1 MSVEGVRILAPVH
14 GEHAN
19 ILTPEA
25 VTFLTALHRI
35 FEDRRQER
43 LQARAA
49 RQIELDAG
57 RPLDF
62 LPQTAHIREDPT
74 WMGAPPPP
82 GLCDR
87 RVETSGPVDRET
99 VMKLLNSGAYAYM
112 ADFEDQTT
120 PTWANI
126 LDGHVNLKAA
136 IHRTFDYKD
145 ENGTEWK
152 LRPNQE
158 LATLII
164 RPRSWHLNEGFFLVD
179 GKPIAGGLFDFGLY
193 FFHNAK
199 QLLKNGVGPYFYLPK
214 LESQFEARLWND
226 IFNFAEDYTAM
237 PRGTIRGTV
246 LIETIT
252 ATFEMEE
259 IIYEL
264 REHSAGLNC
273 GRWDY
278 IFSFIKRQRY
288 NQGAVLPDRD
298 DVTMTVPF
306 MKAYV
311 ELLIQVCHKR
321 GVAAVGGMAAQIPI
335 EHDKAANEAAR
346 KKVAADKLR
355 EAQAGHDGG
364 CVSDPAFVPMA
375 IEIFNKQMPGPNQY
389 YVRREDVHVTAQDLL
404 NTNFSGKITEKGARI
419 NIETVLVY
427 CANWLRGKA
436 CLPINYTVAE
446 AATAEISRVSLWQWV
461 FHGVSTDDGKKVT
474 PQYIDELIVDEAKKL
489 RGLDPKALDLCCRYL
504 MQQIRANKPSENLT
518 TDLYPYLDNSASFSK
533 M

>member
-1 MSVEGVRILAPVH
+1 MSVEGVRILAPIV
-14 GEHAN
+14 GEHVN
-19 ILTPEA
+19 ILSPEA
-25 VTFLTALHRI
+25 IAFLAALHRV
-35 FEDRRQER
+35 FEEKRQER

-49 RQIELDAG
+49 RQVELDAG
-57 RPLDF
+57 CRLDF

-74 WMGAPPPP
+74 WMGAPPAP
-82 GLCDR
+82 GLCNR
-87 RVETSGPVDRET
+87 RVETSGPVDRHT

-120 PTWANI
+120 PTWANS
-126 LDGHVNLKAA
+126 LDGQVNMKAA
-136 IHRTFDYKD
+136 IHRTLDYKD
-145 ENGTEWK
+145 ENGADWK
-152 LRPNQE
+152 LRPNEE
-158 LATLII
+158 LATPIV
-164 RPRSWHLNEGFFLVD
+164 RPRSWHLNEEFFLVD
-179 GKPIAGGLFDFGLY
+179 AKPIAGGLFDFGLY

-199 QLLKNGVGPYFYLPK
+199 QLVQNGIGPYFYLPK
-214 LESQFEARLWND
+214 LESHLEARLWND
-226 IFNFAEDYTAM
+226 IFNFAQDYVDM

-264 REHSAGLNC
+264 REHSSGLNC

-288 NQGAVLPDRD
+288 NKGVVLPDRD

-321 GVAAVGGMAAQIPI
+321 GVAAIGGMAAQIPI
-335 EHDKAANEAAR
+335 EHDKVANEAAR

-375 IEIFNKQMPGPNQY
+375 IEIFNKQMPGANQY
-389 YVRREDVHVTAQDLL
+389 YVRREDVHVVAQDLL
-404 NTNFSGKITEKGARI
+404 NTNFPGKITEKGARI

-436 CLPINYTVAE
+436 CVPINFIVAE
-446 AATAEISRVSLWQWV
+446 AATAEISRISLWQWV
-461 FHGVSTDDGKKVT
+461 YHGAHSDEGRKIT
-474 PQYIDELIVDEAKKL
+474 PEYIDELIAEEAKKL
-489 RGLDPKALDLCCRYL
+489 SELDPKALSLCCRYL
-504 MQQIRANKPSENLT
+504 SHQIRAKKPSEHLT

-533 M
+533 V